1 VLAVSLPV
9 WDAAPFTGAAD
20 RIPPYEG
27 LVHWALR
34 PGANPNWSHWED
46 ALTAYPVPSWPG
58 DRVRV
63 AGLRLP
69 PASYETAISSFRPS
83 PPEWLTPP
91 LYAAWDANT
100 ADALARVGVRYRF
113 ATGQP
118 EPQALRARPYAA
130 LRTGGTERAL
140 DGSAVRRHPGRI
152 DVRLEGPGAGRLTVL
167 EQAFPGWQARV
178 DGLRA
183 PLLAENGFLAVDV
196 GPGRHE
202 VELRFRMTPARRTGL
217 GVTLLSGV
225 AAAVLLWRRRFA

>member
-1 VLAVSLPV
+1 VISLLV
-9 WDAAPFTGAAD
+9 WDGAPFTGAAD

-46 ALTAYPVPSWPG
+46 ALAAYAVPVGPG
-58 DRVRV
+58 DRIRL

-69 PASYETAISSFRPS
+69 PTSYETAISSFRPS

-91 LYAAWDANT
+91 LYAAWNANT
-100 ADALARVGVRYRF
+100 PEALARVGVRYRF

-118 EPQALRARPYAA
+118 GPLGLRARPYAV
-130 LRTGGTERAL
+130 LRSGGTERAL
-140 DGSAVRRHPGRI
+140 EGATVRRRAGRI
-152 DVRLEGPGAGRLTVL
+152 DVRLEARDAGRLTVL

-178 DGLRA
+178 DGARA
-183 PLLAENGFLAVDV
+183 AVLSENGFLAVDV

-202 VELRFRMTPARRTGL
+202 VELAFRMTRVRRIGL
-217 GVTLLSGV
+217 AVTLLSGAG
-225 AAAVLLWRRRFA
+225 AAALLWRRRAP